1 MSYYIKKFSGSAII
15 LAYMHG
21 HKGRIDIR
29 GEMTFSN
36 LPPEQVRNT
45 LSRLTKRGF
54 VIKISHGVYG
64 LNEVL
69 T

>member
-21 HKGRIDIR
+21 HHGRIDIR
-29 GEMTFSN
+29 EEMTFN
-36 LPPEQVRNT
+36 HIPVAQVRNT

-54 VIKISHGVYG
+54 VIRISRGVYG
-64 LNEVL
+64 LNEAL

>member
-1 MSYYIKKFSGSAII
+1 MSNYIKKFSGSAII

-29 GEMTFSN
+29 GGMSFSN

-45 LSRLTKRGF
+45 LSRLTKCGLTIR
-54 VIKISHGVYG
+54 ISFGVYG